1 MATVSAPPTPF
12 YVKAISAYTARN
24 NTEMSLE
31 VGKVYHVC
39 HTDGRGLWWQSKSEE
54 TGAVG
59 WFPASYTQVIESPAP
74 AQTPAPAYQAPA
86 GVEAQ
91 PQQTQ
96 ATPAAT
102 QPQASQP
109 LVQSNQLS
117 VVPSERGTPVKVSP
131 ELVYYGQKVVPPSAC
146 TITLHVLEAKD
157 LTGVPPAKMT
167 PTVYIYRRDVTERDF
182 KKIKPLFTA
191 QSKTKT
197 NAPKWNEEF
206 KLYIRDCEMEIVGLR
221 FAAKADFKA
230 KGKEL
235 IGDLEFPLRAAV
247 RKFDKPNGIFQ
258 WFPIKNPEK
267 GDKTGEVLLFVEY
280 ADPRSFGG
288 PTNVEHKGH
297 VGITQGGGFEIRDI
311 PQEWKQLFRVL
322 NIKKKDLENNPQMAQ
337 EVFDIMKNADITNI
351 NQTASE
357 PATNNNYT
365 PAATPQV
372 AYTPQPPQQES
383 THAAVAPPPVPS
395 GGGPKPPPPPPSGGG
410 PRPPP
415 PPATI
420 SPKPPTPPAAETQSS
435 LPPSNG
441 GGSGS
446 IFDQLKN
453 VKLKKAEVNEAERG
467 AASTGNALAD
477 TLLTA
482 MSKYRVDI
490 AGKDDDGDDWSE

>member
-59 WFPASYTQVIESPAP
+59 WFPASYTQVIEAPVP
-74 AQTPAPAYQAPA
+74 AQPAAPAYQAPA
-86 GVEAQ
+86 GVE
-91 PQQTQ
+91 PHQTQ
-96 ATPAAT
+96 ATPAAS

-109 LVQSNQLS
+109 AVQSNHQAAS
-117 VVPSERGTPVKVSP
+117 AIPSERGAPVRSQMEP
-131 ELVYYGQKVVPPSAC
+131 LYYGQKVVPPNAC
-146 TITLHVLEAKD
+146 TITLHVVEAKD

-167 PTVYIYRRDVTERDF
+167 PTAFIYKRDVTERDF
-182 KKIKPLFTA
+182 KKIKPLFNA

-197 NAPKWNEEF
+197 NAPRWNEEF
-206 KLYIRDCEMEIVGLR
+206 KFYIKDCEMEIVGLR

-322 NIKKKDLENNPQMAQ
+322 NIKKKDLENTPQMAQ
-337 EVFDIMKNADITNI
+337 EVFDIMKNADISNI
-351 NQTASE
+351 SQTASASE
-357 PATNNNYT
+357 PATNNHT
-365 PAATPQV
+365 AAVVTPQV
-372 AYTPQPPQQES
+372 AAHPQVSHQETS
-383 THAAVAPPPVPS
+383 HHQAVAAPPPVPS
-395 GGGPKPPPPPPSGGG
+395 GGGPKPPPPPPA
-410 PRPPP
+410 
-415 PPATI
+415 PAVPI
-420 SPKPPTPPAAETQSS
+420 PHH
-435 LPPSNG
+435 
-441 GGSGS
+441 
-446 IFDQLKN
+446 
-453 VKLKKAEVNEAERG
+453 RCC
-467 AASTGNALAD
+467 
-477 TLLTA
+477 
-482 MSKYRVDI
+482 
-490 AGKDDDGDDWSE
+490 